1 MYMPDELTT
10 IYHILKALVWAI
22 VGILIAI
29 FALLAFA
36 IVTPVVLRGLL
47 ESSTVS
53 ESIREAAR
61 SLMAGLGGLGSAV
74 LGLMIAF
81 IVILVIIAIGLEML
95 KTTPWRHV
103 KVTDEAFETL
113 RMRYAKGEITKEQ
126 FLEMK
131 KALETGA

>member
-1 MYMPDELTT
+1 MNMGDELTT
-10 IYHILKALVWAI
+10 IYHVLKALVWAI

-36 IVTPVVLRGLL
+36 IVTPVLLRGLL

-61 SLMAGLGGLGSAV
+61 SLMEGLDGLGSAV
-74 LGLMIAF
+74 LGLIVAF
-81 IVILVIIAIGLEML
+81 IVILIIVSIGLEML
-95 KTTPWRHV
+95 RTMPWRHV

-113 RMRYAKGEITKEQ
+113 KMRYAKGEITKEQ